1 VENHG
6 ATVTSHVRIPG
17 VCGTPHQ
24 GGHLCRDF
32 DVDCPEFTINVCV
45 EGAPTPPPAPSPSP
59 TPESPTP
66 TPTPTPEP
74 TCNPAT
80 KPNNSNCV
88 CNTVLA
94 TAGLGE
100 PFWDCGIGCSGA
112 TGADYPRYG
121 GAPGYGG
128 CPSNKYNDG
137 RDCCRCIEITC
148 PNGQPVDALT
158 CQCPS
163 PSPTPTQSP
172 VISGG
177 GGGYEG
183 DGFPCTDYYW
193 VYYVSYDG
201 RQTWVPTGEYEYAGC
216 W

>member
-6 ATVTSHVRIPG
+6 ATVTSHVRIPR
-17 VCGTPHQ
+17 VFAEHRTKVVTCVVTLTLIAQNLRLMSAWKAHQRRCPLLPQARHRRHPHLHRHQ
-24 GGHLCRDF
+24 LLNQLVIPRR
-32 DVDCPEFTINVCV
+32 
-45 EGAPTPPPAPSPSP
+45 SQ
-59 TPESPTP
+59 
-66 TPTPTPEP
+66 
-74 TCNPAT
+74 
-80 KPNNSNCV
+80 NNTNCV

-112 TGADYPRYG
+112 TGADYNQYPG
-121 GAPGYGG
+121 TPGYGG
-128 CPSNKYNDG
+128 CPANKYNDG
-137 RDCCRCIEITC
+137 RDCCRCVQTTC
-148 PNGQPVDALT
+148 PNGQPVDAST

-201 RQTWVPTGEYEYAGC
+201 RGEYEYAGC